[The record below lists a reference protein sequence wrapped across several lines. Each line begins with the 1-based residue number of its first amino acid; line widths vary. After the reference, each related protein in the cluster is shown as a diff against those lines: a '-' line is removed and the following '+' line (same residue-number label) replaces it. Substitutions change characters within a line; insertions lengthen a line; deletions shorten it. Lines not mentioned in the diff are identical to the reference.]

1 MPIAS
6 HRGIHHRFIQSGVVI
21 TAINAITHAMSG
33 FLLWMKNAPVA

>member
-21 TAINAITHAMSG
+21 TTINAIAHAMSG
-33 FLLWMKNAPVA
+33 FLCG